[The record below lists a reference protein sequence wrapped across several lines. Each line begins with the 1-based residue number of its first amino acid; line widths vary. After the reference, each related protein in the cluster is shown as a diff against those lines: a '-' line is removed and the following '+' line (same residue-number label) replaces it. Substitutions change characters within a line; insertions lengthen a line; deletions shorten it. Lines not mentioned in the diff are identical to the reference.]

1 MNEVGPESTCGVDL
15 YWLPLGA
22 GDAPA
27 VVRWSGRIFEAIV
40 AGAARR
46 ERCDLYHTA
55 LEVRLDGVRF
65 TIEMGPVWE
74 GRAHGRDVVCQGP
87 VGSRLL
93 GRLRLFRYQVRRW
106 RDGTIPDVDE
116 AVDSP
121 VRLSSDRPRA
131 RALLDLVDAF
141 PNSTWGRDEQ
151 GTGEMWNSNSLT
163 SWLLAGSGHDLTN
176 LRPPEGG
183 PAEIRVETVKSGRT
197 AATAR
202 ATLWQNDKPCLDT
215 LTTAGELA
223 NEPPEFEG
231 LKMPSL
237 PPPEEC
243 EGRANAPFPV
253 AILDHVDVRI
263 DPATSPAQP
272 NGNPVIRGWLAFHD
286 GADHD
291 AMALPLAVDVMP
303 PTIFH
308 LKKYGWAPTVELT
321 FLLRGLPASGWLA
334 FQADA
339 TNLADG
345 WFDENATIWD
355 STGRLVAQSRQL
367 ALVGR
372 SK

>member
-1 MNEVGPESTCGVDL
+1 MS
-15 YWLPLGA
+15 A
-22 GDAPA
+22 
-27 VVRWSGRIFEAIV
+27 FEKA
-40 AGAARR
+40 
-46 ERCDLYHTA
+46 TA
-55 LEVRLDGVRF
+55 
-65 TIEMGPVWE
+65 
-74 GRAHGRDVVCQGP
+74 
-87 VGSRLL
+87 
-93 GRLRLFRYQVRRW
+93 VRR
-106 RDGTIPDVDE
+106 RSVDVDYE
-116 AVDSP
+116 RSVTGLRYDVELDLGWSIGGKPNGGYLLAI
-121 VRLSSDRPRA
+121 LA
-131 RALLDLVDAF
+131 RAACDGLER
-141 PNSTWGRDEQ
+141 PHP
-151 GTGEMWNSNSLT
+151 
-163 SWLLAGSGHDLTN
+163 LAVSGHF

-183 PAEIRVETVKSGRT
+183 AAEIRVETVKSGRT

-202 ATLWQNDKPCLDT
+202 ATLWQNGRPCLDT

-231 LKMPSL
+231 LKMPPL

-243 EGRANAPFPV
+243 EGRSNAPFPV

-263 DPATSPAQP
+263 DPATSPARP

-308 LKKYGWAPTVELT
+308 LKRLGWAPTVELT

-339 TNLADG
+339 TTLADG
-345 WFDENATIWD
+345 WFDENAAIWD

-372 SK
+372 S